1 MLRSS
6 IPLGRFFGVDLRMHI
21 SFPLLLVL
29 SVLLSESING
39 GAARGVALWFA
50 LCFGVFVR
58 EGARALAAAY
68 IGAQLHALFLL
79 PVGGIMAFGGA
90 GAECDTA
97 ANRRILLLSGPLAN
111 LIVGLLILGTA
122 YALEPKVSLLA
133 PPWIDTSHILRS
145 VVWLQIMLG
154 ALSLLPMPA
163 GAASRNAARK
173 PSDDAE
179 PTDTTPGKSGH
190 KSFPITVP
198 RLSLGVLIALA
209 IVLVGLVLLNLWLV
223 ILGAFMMLGVI
234 ISRPPAIS
242 GPDAESLLVRE
253 VMLTEYTLL
262 SSSDTLRGA
271 LDRTVHS
278 LQDVFPVVRGDQ
290 LVGSVAR
297 QTIASRL
304 LAEGDSYLQGIMT
317 KTLQLAGPSEKLVE
331 ALRRTA
337 SLGASEFI
345 PVVEDGAMVGIL
357 TPNSLGR
364 AVQQI
369 KLSRPTPTSRE
380 QS

>member
-1 MLRSS
+1 MLRYS

-21 SFPLLLVL
+21 SFPVILGLCI
-29 SVLLSESING
+29 LLSEGVNG
-39 GAARGVALWFA
+39 NASRGVALWIA
-50 LCFGVFVR
+50 LCFAVFVR

-79 PVGGIMAFGGA
+79 PVGGIMAFTGV
-90 GAECDTA
+90 GAESDTA
-97 ANRRILLLSGPLAN
+97 ANRRILMLSGPLAN
-111 LIVGLLILGTA
+111 LLIGLLLLGIS

-145 VVWLQIMLG
+145 FVWLQIMLG

-163 GAASRNAARK
+163 VAASRNAAREAK
-173 PSDDAE
+173 DKDAE
-179 PTDTTPGKSGH
+179 IAARTGR
-190 KSFPITVP
+190 KSFPITIP
-198 RLSLGVLIALA
+198 RISLGVLIALA
-209 IVLVGLVLLNLWLV
+209 IVILGLVLLNLWLV
-223 ILGAFMMLGVI
+223 VLGGFMLLGVL

-242 GPDAESLLVRE
+242 GTDAESLLVRE

-290 LVGSVAR
+290 LVGSIAR

-369 KLSRPTPTSRE
+369 KLSRPTPDRE
-380 QS
+380 NARD

>member
-1 MLRSS
+1 MLRAS

-29 SVLLSESING
+29 CILLSEGVNG
-39 GAARGVALWFA
+39 VASRGVALWLA
-50 LCFGVFVR
+50 LCFAVFVR
-58 EGARALAAAY
+58 EGARAVAAAY
-68 IGAQLHALFLL
+68 IGMQLHALFLL
-79 PVGGIMAFGGA
+79 PVGGIMAFTGV
-90 GAECDTA
+90 GAESDTA
-97 ANRRILLLSGPLAN
+97 ANRRLLMLSGPLAN
-111 LIVGLLILGTA
+111 LLIGLLLLGIA

-145 VVWLQIMLG
+145 FVWLQIMLG

-163 GAASRNAARK
+163 VAASRKAAQEAK
-173 PSDDAE
+173 DKDAE
-179 PTDTTPGKSGH
+179 IAVRTGR

-209 IVLVGLVLLNLWLV
+209 IIVVGLVLLNLWLV
-223 ILGAFMMLGVI
+223 ILGGFMMLGVL

-242 GPDAESLLVRE
+242 GTDAESLLVSE

-317 KTLQLAGPSEKLVE
+317 KTLQLAAPSEKLVE

-364 AVQQI
+364 AVQQL
-369 KLSRPTPTSRE
+369 KLSRPTPDRE
-380 QS
+380 NARD